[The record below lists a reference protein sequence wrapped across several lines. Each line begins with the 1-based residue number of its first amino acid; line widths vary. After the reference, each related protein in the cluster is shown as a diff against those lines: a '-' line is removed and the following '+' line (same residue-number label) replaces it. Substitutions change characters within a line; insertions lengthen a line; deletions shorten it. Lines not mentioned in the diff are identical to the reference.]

1 MTIKRTISVCLSVVI
16 LMAGFCCAQ
25 DKVDLKLRLKA
36 GDSHEMKM
44 TQTQDIAQTMGG
56 QEIKMKQTQEMILGM
71 DCLSVDENGI
81 MEIKMAYK
89 SMKMS
94 MEGPMGRMEFDSANP
109 KGIDSNNPQEKMMAG
124 IFSAMVGSE
133 FQMKVKPTG
142 ETSDVRGISEMM
154 NKLKK
159 QMPAEQMQGAEKF
172 IEKMFDESQVK
183 ELTGNMMTMYPENS
197 VAVGDSWYETKSINF
212 MLPIDI
218 DTTYM
223 LKSLKDDTAII
234 DVVSKMDMGDTSK
247 PLDIDPNNKMSMQ
260 LSGTMN
266 GASEV
271 DVKTGLTKKSNMTM
285 NFSGMI
291 KMEANEQMP
300 QGMTMPMSIKGDIVV
315 ELIK

>member
-1 MTIKRTISVCLSVVI
+1 MNSKKTISVLSMVI
-16 LMAGFCCAQ
+16 LFAGISLAQ
-25 DKVDLKLRLKA
+25 EKVDLKLNLKA

-44 TQTQDIAQTMGG
+44 VQIQDITQTVNG
-56 QEIKMKQTQEMILGM
+56 QEMKMKQTQEMILGV
-71 DCLSVDENGI
+71 DCLSVDQDGV
-81 MEIKMAYK
+81 MDVKMAYK
-89 SMKMS
+89 SMKMTIES
-94 MEGPMGRMEFDSANP
+94 PMGKMEFDSTNP
-109 KGIDSNNPQEKMMAG
+109 KPADSNKPQEKMMAG

-142 ETSDVRGISEMM
+142 ETFDVRGISEMM
-154 NKLKK
+154 NKLKQ
-159 QMPAEQMQGAEKF
+159 QMPAEQMQGAEKM
-172 IEKMFDESQVK
+172 IDKMFDESQIK
-183 ELTGNMMTMYPENS
+183 ELTGNMMNMYPENK
-197 VAVGDSWYETKSINF
+197 VAIGDSWYDTKSINF

-223 LKSLKDDTAII
+223 LKNLKDGTAVI

-266 GASEV
+266 GTNEV
-271 DVKTGLTKKSNMTM
+271 DVNTGLTKKGNMTM
-285 NFSGMI
+285 NFSGML

-300 QGMTMPMSIKGDIVV
+300 EGMTIPMTIKGDITV